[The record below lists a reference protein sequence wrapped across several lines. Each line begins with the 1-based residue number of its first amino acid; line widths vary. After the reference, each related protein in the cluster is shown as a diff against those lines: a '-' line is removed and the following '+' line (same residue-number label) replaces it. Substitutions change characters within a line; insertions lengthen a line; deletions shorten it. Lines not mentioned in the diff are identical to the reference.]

1 MAAITRDPVCGME
14 VDPERAVAVEY
25 DGARIYFCET
35 ACAETFGD
43 DPERWAREPFT
54 TKD

>member
-1 MAAITRDPVCGME
+1 MASITLDPVCGMA
-14 VDPERAVAVEY
+14 VDPERAVSVEY
-25 DGARIYFCET
+25 DGACFYFCET

-43 DPERWAREPFT
+43 DPERWARDAFA